1 MWILG
6 LKGLM
11 EGTLRSDDSN
21 GNGNGNENVRSTR
34 GFISKTTT
42 LRVQHTFCEFLYRLC
57 TTTSPNFTFHGGS
70 EQVKSKFFLFLHLDI
85 VLSDSTPGEFPF
97 V

>member
-21 GNGNGNENVRSTR
+21 GNGNENVRKSNR
-34 GFISKTTT
+34 FYNQNNNSASAA
-42 LRVQHTFCEFLYRLC
+42 HFL
-57 TTTSPNFTFHGGS
+57 
-70 EQVKSKFFLFLHLDI
+70 
-85 VLSDSTPGEFPF
+85 
-97 V
+97 